1 MIAGVKPP
9 YTLLAALL
17 CNPEE
22 TNISHR
28 IESLYYSPLRPPWSM
43 FNFRV

>member
-9 YTLLAALL
+9 YALLAALL

-22 TNISHR
+22 TNISH
-28 IESLYYSPLRPPWSM
+28 IIKSLYYSPLHPPWSM
-43 FNFRV
+43 INFCV